1 MTFEFS
7 GPLWF
12 WEGPAPHYF
21 VTVPA
26 AECLDIKAAARF
38 VTYGWGM
45 IPVRA
50 VVGQTEWTTSLF
62 PKDGAYILPVK
73 LLIRKAEQIGEGDV
87 VRVQLEVGREPRR
100 TKHDDTPKFSE
111 TP

>member
-1 MTFEFS
+1 MTSPLEFS

-12 WEGPAPHYF
+12 WKGPAPHYF

-26 AECLDIKAAARF
+26 AVCLDIKAAARF

-45 IPVRA
+45 VPVRA

-62 PKDGAYILPVK
+62 PKDGAYLLPVK
-73 LLIRKAEQIGEGDV
+73 ASVRQSESLTEGDV
-87 VRVQLEVGREPRR
+87 LTVQLALGRR
-100 TKHDDTPKFSE
+100 
-111 TP
+111 